1 MQTLERKALAETVLE
16 KAKLRLISFGYG
28 KAPESSTTGESVES
42 EEMSAESEN
51 VSENVTDEST
61 EVSEDVSYE
70 FTPVEEMILSF
81 NIDKSVREMEM
92 KLNSDIPEAFEY
104 ALVDMVVGEFLMS
117 QKSLGTLKMNALDY
131 NMVVKSVQEG
141 DTNITFADGSSDSQ
155 KLDVLISYLMHPEID
170 YADYRKIRW

>member
-1 MQTLERKALAETVLE
+1 MQTLERKALAENVLE
-16 KAKLRLISFGYG
+16 KVKLRLISFGYG
-28 KAPESSTTGESVES
+28 KAPESTTEGERVES
-42 EEMSAESEN
+42 EENTDESEN
-51 VSENVTDEST
+51 VSENATYEAT
-61 EVSEDVSYE
+61 EVYE

-81 NIDKSVREMEM
+81 NIDKCVREMGM

-141 DTNITFADGSSDSQ
+141 DTNITFADGTSDSQ

>member
-1 MQTLERKALAETVLE
+1 MTFDRDTLLE
-16 KAKLRLISFGYG
+16 KVKLRLISFGYG
-28 KAPESSTTGESVES
+28 KAPESTTTGEIAES
-42 EEMSAESEN
+42 EEMSTESEN

-61 EVSEDVSYE
+61 VYE
-70 FTPVEEMILSF
+70 FSAMEEMILSF
-81 NIDKSVREMEM
+81 DIDKCVREMEM
-92 KLNSDIPEAFEY
+92 KLNSGIPEAFEY

>member
-1 MQTLERKALAETVLE
+1 MQTLERKALQETVLE
-16 KAKLRLISFGYG
+16 KVKLRLISFGYG
-28 KAPESSTTGESVES
+28 KATESTTEGEIVTG
-42 EEMSAESEN
+42 EEITAESEN
-51 VSENVTDEST
+51 MSENVTDEST
-61 EVSEDVSYE
+61 EASEVYE

-104 ALVDMVVGEFLMS
+104 ALVDMIVGEFLMS
-117 QKSLGTLKMNALDY
+117 QKSLGTLKMNAIDY
-131 NMVVKSVQEG
+131 NMVVKSIQEG

>member
-1 MQTLERKALAETVLE
+1 MQTLERKALTETVLE
-16 KAKLRLISFGYG
+16 KVKLRLISFGYG
-28 KAPESSTTGESVES
+28 KAPESTTTGEIVDG
-42 EEMSAESEN
+42 EEISTESEN

-61 EVSEDVSYE
+61 AYE
-70 FTPVEEMILSF
+70 FNAMEEMILSF
-81 NIDKSVREMEM
+81 NIDKCVRKMEME
-92 KLNSDIPEAFEY
+92 LNSEIPVAFEY

-155 KLDVLISYLMHPEID
+155 KLDVLISFLMHPEIN